1 MKKSIF
7 SALCLVLLAT
17 TTQSAW
23 GAEPTVLYH
32 EGFGDNSNSARNW
45 KDTYK
50 EQSGVSAVYSSA
62 SYTIT
67 NAKQSK
73 NTVGSTS
80 SGLIQAT
87 KGTDAV
93 FIVGPLNVANYTTL
107 QVTYKWNAVSIKRTY
122 ETSLAYATASN
133 GAYTNVTKTSGTGA
147 TTFVDVKYDLPAAA
161 QVSTLYLKVI
171 VNTSNAQ
178 AVLDELELTGIAG
191 STGTTLYL
199 GLFLAAFVAVRACVR
214 RVECLYA
221 TFHHIIM
228 SKIDF
233 RSVHFAKAL
242 FFLFSVHFFCLTK
255 RNERK
260 KSQDCGGCV
269 AKNLSFRCR
278 LNRTRCARTAI

>member
-23 GAEPTVLYH
+23 GAEVIVLYH
-32 EGFGDNSNSARNW
+32 EGFGNNPNSARVWN
-45 KDTYK
+45 DSYK

-67 NAKQSK
+67 GAKQSK
-73 NTVGSTS
+73 NTMGSTNS
-80 SGLIQAT
+80 ALIQSTA
-87 KGTDAV
+87 GTDAI
-93 FIVGPLNVANYTTL
+93 FIVGPLNVASYTSL
-107 QVTYKWNAVSIKRTY
+107 QVTYKWKAASIKGTY
-122 ETSLAYATASN
+122 NTSLAYATASN
-133 GAYTNVTKTSGTGA
+133 GTYTNVTKTSGEGA

-171 VNTSNAQ
+171 VNTSNTQ

-191 STGTTLYL
+191 STEPTLYL

-233 RSVHFAKAL
+233 RSVHFAKEC
-242 FFLFSVHFFCLTK
+242 FVCFFCFLFI
-255 RNERK
+255 
-260 KSQDCGGCV
+260 
-269 AKNLSFRCR
+269 SF
-278 LNRTRCARTAI
+278 A